1 MPSRVLSS
9 FSIGLTSNLVPS
21 SGDIPSSLTIV
32 ITTGKTTFGD
42 ISIGIETREPT
53 PERTTKII
61 IAMVALEC
69 DITNSRNFIV

>member
-1 MPSRVLSS
+1 M
-9 FSIGLTSNLVPS
+9 
-21 SGDIPSSLTIV
+21 
-32 ITTGKTTFGD
+32 GKTTFGD